1 MLLRHDPSPVT
12 RLNRAVALAQLGPE
26 QAEVALGEV
35 DALADRLDGYHLFH
49 ATRAELLDRLGRE
62 SEAALANARALELT
76 TNDAERRLLTTR
88 LHRHP
93 RPTAHN
99 RIVRREKHPCGGP
112 EGAFHGGLSRA
123 RPTWRPPTGGTPWAT
138 GRAGA

>member
-1 MLLRHDPSPVT
+1 LYDVLLQHDPSPVP
-12 RLNRAVALAQLGPE
+12 RLNRAVALAQLGAD

-35 DALADRLDGYHLFH
+35 DALADRLGGYHLFH

-62 SEAALANARALELT
+62 HEAAAANARALELT

-93 RPTAHN
+93 LTD
-99 RIVRREKHPCGGP
+99 G
-112 EGAFHGGLSRA
+112 S
-123 RPTWRPPTGGTPWAT
+123 
-138 GRAGA
+138 